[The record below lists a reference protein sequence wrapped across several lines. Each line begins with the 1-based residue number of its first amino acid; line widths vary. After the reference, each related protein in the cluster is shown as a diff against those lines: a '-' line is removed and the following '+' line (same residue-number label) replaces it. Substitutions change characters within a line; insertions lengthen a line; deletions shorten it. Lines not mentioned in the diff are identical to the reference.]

1 MPSVS
6 LTGEDTLI
14 LSTAAD
20 SLTLV
25 DVADGDW
32 FVLNFD
38 NDLAALKRGKNGNVI
53 AAENSMGL
61 VGTATLRVLRGS
73 NDDKVLDSWLQSQL
87 ADFSAFLMIGGSFTK
102 RVGDGQGNITGD
114 TGIMSGGIFKRA
126 VNSMSNAEANTDQSV
141 AVYQFEFADVQRAV
155 A

>member
-6 LTGEDTLI
+6 LTGEDTLV
-14 LSTAAD
+14 LAGVV
-20 SLTLV
+20 LT

-32 FVLNFD
+32 FVLNYD
-38 NDLAALKRGKNGNVI
+38 NDLAALKRGKNGNAI
-53 AAENSMGL
+53 YAENSMGL

-73 NDDKVLDSWLQSQL
+73 ADDKFLDSLLQSQL
-87 ADFSAFLMIGGSFTK
+87 QDFSAFVVLNGQFTK

-114 TGIMSGGIFKRA
+114 IGQMSGGFFQRG
-126 VNSMSNAEANTDQSV
+126 VNSMANAEANTDQSV
-141 AVYQFEFADVQRAV
+141 SVYQLQFADVQRTV